1 MAPAAIRKKTTD
13 KPLKRKHCAI
23 GLILF
28 AAFNRKTNDWIV
40 AEATKRTA
48 VNSANKEDW
57 RNVARGVDHAKRE
70 HDLAFSEYVDHVIG
84 CAGCH
89 GYVKRRAS

>member
-1 MAPAAIRKKTTD
+1 MTPALRKKTTE
-13 KPLKRKHCAI
+13 KLLKRKHCAI
-23 GLILF
+23 GLTLY
-28 AAFNRKTNDWIV
+28 AAFNQKTNDWIV

-48 VNSANKEDW
+48 VNSVNKEEW
-57 RNVARGVDHAKRE
+57 SKIARGVDHAKRE

-84 CAGCH
+84 CVGCH

>member
-1 MAPAAIRKKTTD
+1 MTPALRKKTSER
-13 KPLKRKHCAI
+13 PLKRKHCAF
-23 GLILF
+23 GLALF
-28 AAFNRKTNDWIV
+28 AAFDQKTNDWIV

-48 VNSANKEDW
+48 VNSVNKEEW
-57 RNVARGVDHAKRE
+57 RNVARGVDQAKSE